1 MRLLHLHII
10 TEYKNLKDFKIDF
23 DGSSF
28 IDVFVGKN
36 GTGKSNLFE
45 AIIEIFRHLFN
56 NEYLIRFDYQ
66 IKYELEGNEFEIKSS
81 NGELEINGK
90 KGAMKKADLPDNVII
105 YYSGHNE
112 KISELVKEYEFDF
125 KKKVKGAK
133 IDDIREFIGIGKD
146 YKSLLLSILLLQN
159 EDNTA
164 KKYIQQKLGIKSLSH
179 EVKIV
184 LKRPL
189 YAIGSKG
196 FEIDPFDESTAFW
209 KADGIV
215 GDFLKKLNTVNKGDA
230 KGKTREEGY
239 FVREKDKDEYVLY
252 FDIEDFRS
260 VFSSSS
266 TLDLFILFDNLKT
279 IEMLKEI
286 SIAIKLEDG
295 TEANIKNFSD
305 GQFQTVYIYS
315 IIEIFKDKNCLTI
328 LDEPDA
334 FLHPEWQFE
343 FLQQVLEINEEKL
356 KKNHALLSSH
366 SAVTLIKSEGKKVNL
381 FNLIDNKLSIYKVD
395 KAFAISELSSRLIK
409 LQADKQILSIIHTL
423 GQNKPI
429 LFTEGNSDPVILK
442 HAYEVLYEANEI
454 PFEICFGHGC
464 LYLRLLLQNQKFL
477 NEMNGKPIF
486 GLFDFDEAYKEWN
499 SVTKNKDLLETDLKK
514 GLTRQYN
521 DKESYA
527 ILIPVPNIPEI
538 TPQVLKGDGNSFES
552 YSKLELE
559 HLFYSENTKGY
570 FQEVEVTGGA
580 KIIEISDSQ
589 KMKFSTEVVPTLPKQ
604 DFEVLRPIF
613 EFIKS
618 KIPQN

>member
-45 AIIEIFRHLFN
+45 AIIEIFRHLYN
-56 NEYLIRFDYQ
+56 NQYLIRFDYQ
-66 IKYELEGNEFEIKSS
+66 IKYELEGNEFLIKSS

-125 KKKVKGAK
+125 RKKVKGAK

-159 EDNTA
+159 DDNTA
-164 KKYIQQKLGIKSLSH
+164 KKYIQQKLGIKLLSH
-179 EVKIV
+179 EVKII

-286 SIAIKLEDG
+286 SIEIKLEDG

-343 FLQQVLEINEEKL
+343 FFQQVLEINEEKL

-395 KAFAISELSSRLIK
+395 KAYAISELSSRLIK

-429 LFTEGNSDPVILK
+429 LFTEGNSDPIILK
-442 HAYEVLYEANEI
+442 HAYEVLYETNEI

-464 LYLRLLLQNQKFL
+464 LYLRLLLQNHKFL
-477 NEMNGKPIF
+477 SEMNGKPIF

-499 SVTKNKDLLETDLKK
+499 SITTNKNLLEADLKK

-521 DKESYA
+521 DRESYA

-538 TPQVLKGDGNSFES
+538 IPQILKGDGTSFES

-559 HLFYSENTKGY
+559 HLFYSEKTKRY
-570 FQEVEVTGGA
+570 FNEIEVTGGA
-580 KIIEISDSQ
+580 RIIEISDSQ
-589 KMKFSTEVVPTLPKQ
+589 KMKFSTEIVPVLPKE

-613 EFIKS
+613 EFINSRAK
-618 KIPQN
+618 